1 MIIDFSI
8 SNFRSFKDDH
18 MLSMHVEG
26 LRTRHPSNYTLI
38 EDDRIAVLRSAA
50 VLGANASGKS
60 NILTALSALRWII
73 LSSAQL
79 KDGEP
84 IPPYEPF
91 RLSPDSEKR
100 PVRFEI
106 EFVTPSGS
114 RYRYEVAFSAVKI
127 TEERLFS
134 FAKRSRALIFERG
147 NDDTWESVT
156 FGGTY
161 KGGKRKFSFFEN
173 ASYLS
178 RAGNDAASP
187 DFMREIYRYFERMT
201 LINAGSR
208 LPSRIKLTDAAT
220 MRAVSELICLADTGV
235 TKVTLVE
242 NEAASEMQFP
252 DSFPDDLKEAIIAQN
267 RMSTKFWIKS
277 QSGGLVSFDSEDMSD
292 GTIKLVE
299 ILPMILDSFKN
310 GSVVVLDEINA
321 HLHTDLVN
329 LILQL
334 FHDDEVNAKGAQI
347 IFSTHDTNILNS
359 AQMRRD
365 QIWFASKEEGASSL
379 KSLDEYDKNFVRP
392 DSPFED
398 FYLDGRLGAL
408 PRVSFGTVKRAILNV
423 LREREIA
430 ENG

>member
-26 LRTRHPSNYTLI
+26 SRTRHPSNYTLV

-60 NILTALSALRWII
+60 NILTALRALRWII
-73 LSSAQL
+73 LSSAEL

-106 EFVTPSGS
+106 EFVIPSGS

-127 TEERLFS
+127 MEERLFS
-134 FAKRSRALIFERG
+134 FAKRSRALVFERG
-147 NDDTWESVT
+147 KDDTWESVT

-178 RAGNDAASP
+178 RAANDAASP
-187 DFMREIYRYFERMT
+187 DFIREIYRYFKSMT
-201 LINAGSR
+201 YVSSGNWGS
-208 LPSRIKLTDAAT
+208 PKIKLADAAM

-235 TKVTLVE
+235 AEVTLVE
-242 NEAASEMQFP
+242 NETFREMQLP
-252 DSFPDDLKEAIIAQN
+252 DSFPDDLKEEIIAQN
-267 RMSTKFWIKS
+267 RMTTKFWIKS
-277 QSGGLVSFDSEDMSD
+277 QSGELVSFDSDDMSD
-292 GTIKLVE
+292 GTIKLLE
-299 ILPMILDSFKN
+299 LLPVFLDSFKS

-334 FHDDEVNAKGAQI
+334 FHDDEINAKGAQI

-365 QIWFASKEEGASSL
+365 QIWFASKEKGASSL
-379 KSLDEYDKNFVRP
+379 KSLDEYDKNYVRQ
-392 DSPFED
+392 DSPFEA

-408 PRVSFGTVKRAILNV
+408 PRVSFGTVKQALLSV
-423 LREREIA
+423 LREPEIS